1 MSKRHTEV
9 FYLISTCKSDP
20 TDVRTEEFWQS
31 VYRHPSDRYLDASQY
46 VERMAAKG
54 FRVEYSGVPR

>member
-9 FYLISTCKSDP
+9 FYLIATGESDP

-31 VYRHPSDRYLDASQY
+31 VYRHPSDRYLDDSQY

>member
-1 MSKRHTEV
+1 MSQRHPEV
-9 FYLISTCKSDP
+9 FYLIATNESDP

-31 VYRHPSDRYLDASQY
+31 VYRLPSDRYLEASQY

-54 FRVEYSGVPR
+54 FRVEYSGAPR